1 MSEKAAEIQST
12 SSDQNKTARE
22 ESSGQNSAADEFCA
36 YSIVVRTS
44 SDQNSSTDGSVF
56 IQLGDKDGNKTS
68 KCRLNCSISHR
79 RKFQRAH
86 SDLFVLT
93 EQNQLNQ
100 LKTVDVWLHPR
111 SLDGTS
117 WKLHSVNVIEH
128 TNNVLYQFPCG
139 KWLTDDSEE
148 SSHVHLEVVG
158 EPFKVLREEF
168 FDVTK

>member
-1 MSEKAAEIQST
+1 MMNVSETQT
-12 SSDQNKTARE
+12 NSDQNKTAKE
-22 ESSGQNSAADEFCA
+22 ESSNGPPSTAGEFCA

-44 SDQNSSTDGSVF
+44 SDQNASTDGSVF

-68 KCRLNCSISHR
+68 KCRLNCSVSHR

-93 EQNQLNQ
+93 EQNQLSQ

-111 SLDGTS
+111 SVDGTN
-117 WKLHSVNVIEH
+117 WKLHSINVIEH

-139 KWLTDDSEE
+139 KWLTDETGDSR
-148 SSHVHLEVVG
+148 HVQLEAVG

-168 FDVTK
+168 FDITK